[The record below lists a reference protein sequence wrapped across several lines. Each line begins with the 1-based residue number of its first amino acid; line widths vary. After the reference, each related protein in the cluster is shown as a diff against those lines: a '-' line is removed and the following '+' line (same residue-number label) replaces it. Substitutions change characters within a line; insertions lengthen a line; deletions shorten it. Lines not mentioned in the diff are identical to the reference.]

1 MTSSW
6 GGVLV
11 KMMVDVRGGVKSP
24 NWGVHGPIYLNMT
37 LSYRNNA
44 GIVVCLYQYNMISK
58 TCNITKLVP

>member
-11 KMMVDVRGGVKSP
+11 KMMVDGRGGVKSP

-44 GIVVCLYQYNMISK
+44 RK
-58 TCNITKLVP
+58 WDITADKVNAILW